1 MSNLDEFSKVNIPG
15 FDIETAKEYSD
26 GDFDSCRVRLM
37 MVGEYMPE
45 LIDNCKNYIA
55 NGDYKGYTVEIHAI
69 KGNVLGAGFKELSAK
84 AKDQEMAGK
93 EGRFDYIKETCE
105 GVFGE
110 LLKMAADIRD
120 YLANN

>member
-1 MSNLDEFSKVNIPG
+1 MSDLDEFSKVSIPG
-15 FDIETAKEYSD
+15 FDIDTAKEYSD

-45 LIDNCKNYIA
+45 LIENCKNFIA